1 MKRDSMTELPLL
13 LHFRISNYNE
23 KVRWALD
30 LKRVPH
36 RRETLIPGLH
46 MPRVRA
52 LTGQNQ
58 VPVLEAGGEAHVG
71 SSRILRLLEER
82 YPEPALYPRDP
93 AELGR
98 ALALESL
105 FDRLVAPDLRLLVW
119 DIYLRQPDACAR
131 MATDGFGP
139 TVRLLWRSLLPLT
152 TPLFRKNLGI
162 DRRGVVRARRTLD
175 DALCRL
181 EAEIRPS
188 GYLVGESFSVA
199 DLAVAA
205 LMSPVV
211 RPPELPYPLPEPWP
225 AELTELCESIAER
238 PAVRWVLDVYRR
250 NRGGSAEV
258 VAGAPAASSFTLL
271 SGPVAS
277 LDPRLNR

>member
-1 MKRDSMTELPLL
+1 MTELPLL
-13 LHFRISNYNE
+13 LHFRISHYNE

-36 RRETLIPGLH
+36 RRETLIPGFH
-46 MPRVRA
+46 VPRVRA

-58 VPVLEAGGEAHVG
+58 VPVLVLGDEAHFG
-71 SSRILRLLEER
+71 SNRILRLLEQR

-93 AELGR
+93 VELER

-105 FDRLVAPDLRLLVW
+105 FDRHVAPDLRLLVW

-139 TVRLLWRSLLPLT
+139 TVRLLWRSLQPLMA
-152 TPLFRKNLGI
+152 PLFRRNLGI

-175 DALCRL
+175 DALARL
-181 EAEIRPS
+181 ESEIRPS

-205 LMSPVV
+205 VMTPVV
-211 RPPELPYPLPEPWP
+211 RPPEFAYPLPVPWP
-225 AELTELCESIAER
+225 AELAELAESIAER
-238 PAVRWVLDVYRR
+238 PAVRWVRDVYQR
-250 NRGGSAEV
+250 NRGRSAEV
-258 VAGAPAASSFTLL
+258 VAGAPDAPSFTLR
-271 SGPVAS
+271 SGAVAS
-277 LDPRLNR
+277 PHPRPHR